1 LIPDYGNKKSC
12 FHNQIYKDVKD
23 DTMNREKILT
33 YGCPVE
39 TAMEIIGGKYKVI
52 IIWNLADKTLRYN
65 ELKKA
70 IPQVTPKMLSQQL
83 KDLEADGIIN
93 RILYPVVPPKTEYSL
108 TELGK
113 SLVPIIKD
121 LCRWGE
127 EYFASIAVPGSLE
140 REGRDG

>member
-1 LIPDYGNKKSC
+1 MD
-12 FHNQIYKDVKD
+12 
-23 DTMNREKILT
+23 REKILT

-39 TAMEIIGGKYKVI
+39 AAMEIIGGKYKVI
-52 IIWNLADKTLRYN
+52 IIWNLIDKTLRYN

-70 IPQVTPKMLSQQL
+70 IPQATPKMLSRQL

-113 SLVPIIKD
+113 SLVPIIKE

-127 EYFASIAVPGSLE
+127 EYFETLAASSSLE
-140 REGRDG
+140 REARDD